1 MDMLYMDVKC
11 WTGGSALPV
20 MYIVPVNV
28 KSEFL
33 GGGVG
38 QIWRNLMHL
47 VNLHNPTLR
56 HLTVKFMSSMY
67 ASLADRGE

>member
-1 MDMLYMDVKC
+1 MLSAGQV
-11 WTGGSALPV
+11 TGSALPV

-33 GGGVG
+33 GGGMG
-38 QIWRNLMHL
+38 QIWRNLMHF
-47 VNLHNPTLR
+47 VHLHNPTLR
-56 HLTVKFMSSMY
+56 HLTVKFMTSMY